1 MRLILSI
8 FIFVSILF
16 SNATTVDKKMRI
28 TNSKLSIAKKKYNN
42 TYKNF
47 RHAAK
52 LIVKQE
58 QELLHLDKKIKL
70 LKRNIKSRT
79 KERKET
85 KSRLQKYE
93 KIYASSL
100 KKVEAQKQNLIN
112 YIAENLSFFM
122 VTSQKINSE
131 DSLIAKEVFSQYN
144 KIISKKITSLT
155 QAIGSQQVKINEQN
169 KNVKIVKLQLDSLT
183 YKLKK
188 LDKLS
193 NRKVN
198 VIKSLKIKKD
208 TYSRNLRNIKEKRRR
223 LSSILS
229 KLKIVKKRSH
239 KKRRRASKRK
249 SNKKIASSF
258 QNVLTYNYRGKR
270 TIAPLKKFVVLRK
283 YGPYEDPIYNIK
295 IFNDSI
301 VMKPVGRNKKV
312 NAVLSGKIIFAK
324 NTPSLKKVVIIQH
337 KNKYHTIYAHLDKI
351 APTIRR
357 GKMVRKGFVIG
368 KVSSNLTFQI
378 TKQNYYINPL
388 KFIHY

>member
-1 MRLILSI
+1 
-8 FIFVSILF
+8 
-16 SNATTVDKKMRI
+16 
-28 TNSKLSIAKKKYNN
+28 
-42 TYKNF
+42 
-47 RHAAK
+47 
-52 LIVKQE
+52 
-58 QELLHLDKKIKL
+58 
-70 LKRNIKSRT
+70 
-79 KERKET
+79 
-85 KSRLQKYE
+85 
-93 KIYASSL
+93 
-100 KKVEAQKQNLIN
+100 
-112 YIAENLSFFM
+112 
-122 VTSQKINSE
+122 
-131 DSLIAKEVFSQYN
+131 
-144 KIISKKITSLT
+144 
-155 QAIGSQQVKINEQN
+155 
-169 KNVKIVKLQLDSLT
+169 LT